1 MNLNMNDNINELN
14 TKIQQKEVVLKK
26 IQALTVK
33 KSMQLQRILIEK
45 QMVVNS
51 ELAMDEIKTF
61 LNQIKSLQMIIN
73 YRNFSRLF
81 FLLGLLLFSKI
92 SNGQDNGY
100 FDNLGVYRFITYSNM
115 VDSIFSYVE
124 NTSTNGT
131 YVWV

>member
-1 MNLNMNDNINELN
+1 
-14 TKIQQKEVVLKK
+14 
-26 IQALTVK
+26 
-33 KSMQLQRILIEK
+33 
-45 QMVVNS
+45 MVVNS